1 MILFALI
8 IESLEDLLV
17 KMSDFNYNSQLDAF
31 SLYHQV
37 QEPSSSHPDGAGL
50 PALGHALAG
59 STGTAISNLAL
70 YPLDLVVTR
79 LQVQKSLRKSE
90 TTADE
95 GEYKGVLDAFEQIYK
110 KEGGT
115 TAFYSG
121 VLQDTG
127 KSIVDSFLFFLF
139 YNYLR
144 TSRLQSRGNHTT
156 LPAFDEL
163 AVGTLA
169 GATSKLFTAPISNIV
184 TRKQTASMVAARSA
198 SPGAEPTV
206 YDIISKIRSEKGIQ
220 GFWSGYSAQLV
231 LTLNPSL
238 TFFLYE
244 TFKRILLPRSKRDN
258 PGTTITFFMAAFSK
272 AIASGITYPFALA
285 KARAQSSS
293 KPPVD
298 REDAKIVMEE
308 VEKTRDRAE
317 AEKAVKDAEKLA
329 KNSTVFNTII
339 NIYRSEGAAGLYEGV
354 WGEIIKGFL
363 SNGVTMTIKEA
374 IHKLIIQ
381 AYFLILKAMSRYP
394 SPSHLTKKA
403 GDAVQDAGEK
413 AGQYLVDAKEKSG
426 ELLKG
431 GYDNVTESI
440 GVTAE
445 RGAVVAN
452 NATEAAKSAN
462 DFASKEAG
470 NLLGNAQEML
480 GGKITE
486 AGHVLSTAEVKKIK
500 HEE

>member
-1 MILFALI
+1 
-8 IESLEDLLV
+8 
-17 KMSDFNYNSQLDAF
+17 MSNFNYNSQLDAF
-31 SLYHQV
+31 SLYHRV
-37 QEPSSSHPDGAGL
+37 QEPSSSAPDGAGL

-59 STGTAISNLAL
+59 SAGTAISNLSL

-79 LQVQKSLRKSE
+79 LQVQKSLRKSA

-95 GEYKGVLDAFEQIYK
+95 GEYKGVFDAFQQIYK
-110 KEGGT
+110 KEGGMI
-115 TAFYSG
+115 AFYSG

-144 TSRLQSRGNHTT
+144 TNRLQSRGNHTT

-163 AVGTLA
+163 AVGALA
-169 GATSKLFTAPISNIV
+169 GAASKLFTAPISNIV
-184 TRKQTASMVAARSA
+184 TRKQTASMVAARSS
-198 SPGAEPTV
+198 SPVADPTV

-220 GFWSGYSAQLV
+220 GFWSGYSAQLI

-244 TFKRILLPRSKRDN
+244 TFKRMFLPRSKRDD

-285 KARAQSSS
+285 KTRAQSSS

-298 REDAKIVMEE
+298 QKDAKIVMEE
-308 VEKTRDRAE
+308 VEKNLNRSE
-317 AEKAVKDAEKLA
+317 AEKAGKKAKRLA
-329 KNSTVFNTII
+329 KNNTVFNTVV

-354 WGEIIKGFL
+354 WGEIFKGFL

-374 IHKLIIQ
+374 VHKLIIQ
-381 AYFLILKAMSRYP
+381 AYFVILKALSRYP
-394 SPSHLTKKA
+394 SPSHLRKEA
-403 GDAVQDAGEK
+403 GDAVKDAGEK
-413 AGQYLVDAKEKSG
+413 AGQQLIDAKDKSS
-426 ELLKG
+426 ELLKV
-431 GYDNVTESI
+431 GYENFAESI
-440 GVTAE
+440 GLTTE
-445 RGAVVAN
+445 RAAVMRD

-462 DFASKEAG
+462 DFTSKEAG
-470 NLLGNAQEML
+470 NLLGNAQDML
-480 GGKITE
+480 GGKIAET
-486 AGHVLSTAEVKKIK
+486 GHSLNTAEVKKIK
-500 HEE
+500 HE